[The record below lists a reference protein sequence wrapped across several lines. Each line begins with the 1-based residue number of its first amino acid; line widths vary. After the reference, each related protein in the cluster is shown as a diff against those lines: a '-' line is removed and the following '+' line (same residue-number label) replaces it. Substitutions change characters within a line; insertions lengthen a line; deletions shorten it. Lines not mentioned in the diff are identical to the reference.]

1 MPAVIICDRGL
12 MDTKGYTG
20 AEIFNRIL
28 DDQDWSAIEL
38 RDNRYDAVLHLVTAA
53 DGAAEF
59 YDLDNEAR
67 FETPEQAIFR
77 DLELRKAYIGHNKL
91 FVIDN
96 SKSFQSKME
105 TTIKTVLSIIGM
117 PTQKTQYRKFLV
129 DTRGLDFCA
138 PEDD

>member
-20 AEIFNRIL
+20 AAIFNRIL

-67 FETPEQAIFR
+67 FETPEQAVHR

-105 TTIKTVLSIIGM
+105 TTIKTVLSVIGM
-117 PTQKTQYRKFLV
+117 PTQKTQFRKFLV
-129 DTRGLDFCA
+129 DTRQLDFCA